1 MIRSFSPAEI
11 RIMLELP
18 ASNSTVGN
26 RIRSHSRC
34 RAAFK
39 ELVGLL
45 DSSSVPTVV
54 RSVYEKWLLGGP

>member
-1 MIRSFSPAEI
+1 
-11 RIMLELP
+11 MLELP